1 MNNEIHLSSV
11 RLLRSYTIT
20 SEDDNINIENGRC
33 PKYALDWNEETHKKH
48 WSEGHN
54 YIVGNNNNE
63 HNNSLKKCNKREKL
77 NKKLNSK

>member
-48 WSEGHN
+48 WLKNHN
-54 YIVGNNNNE
+54 YIVGNNN
-63 HNNSLKKCNKREKL
+63 SFKKCEKREKL